1 MHNSVF
7 WGFFVSQPLAS
18 KIPSLYNTSMT
29 LENKLK
35 TKIELENEAVLKD
48 LKESENASIT
58 IKKARK
64 ALAEVNLVEQERLTK
79 KLKEKI
85 IIEERKKSY
94 IR

>member
-1 MHNSVF
+1 
-7 WGFFVSQPLAS
+7 
-18 KIPSLYNTSMT
+18 MT